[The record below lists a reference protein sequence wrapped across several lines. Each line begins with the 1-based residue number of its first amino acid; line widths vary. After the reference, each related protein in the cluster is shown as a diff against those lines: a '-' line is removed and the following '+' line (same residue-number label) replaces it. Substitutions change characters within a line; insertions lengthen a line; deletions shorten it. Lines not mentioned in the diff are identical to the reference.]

1 MIGAT
6 TLWLTTGGAFF
17 GAVLLDGLVL
27 EVVLVG
33 VVLLGV
39 VLLGVVLLGVV
50 LLGVVLLGVVLLG
63 VVLLGVVLL
72 GVVLVAVFDVELP
85 VGGAAVPPVGRS
97 ACATGA
103 YSANAAKAS
112 ARFGNIFL
120 GEVIKTM
127 PAGAP
132 QIIWNTPESVTSRF
146 WRCRLSC

>member
-1 MIGAT
+1 MIGAN
-6 TLWLTTGGAFF
+6 TLWLTAGGAFF
-17 GAVLLDGLVL
+17 GAVLPDGLVP
-27 EVVLVG
+27 EVALVG

-63 VVLLGVVLL
+63 VVLV

-85 VGGAAVPPVGRS
+85 AGGAAVPPVGRS

-103 YSANAAKAS
+103 YSASAAKAS

-120 GEVIKTM
+120 GEVIK
-127 PAGAP
+127 
-132 QIIWNTPESVTSRF
+132 
-146 WRCRLSC
+146 RCVLVPPRPSGTRQNP

>member
-50 LLGVVLLGVVLLG
+50 LLGVVL
-63 VVLLGVVLL
+63 
-72 GVVLVAVFDVELP
+72 VAVFDVELP

-97 ACATGA
+97 ACASGA
-103 YSANAAKAS
+103 HSANAAKAS